1 LAEGERE
8 RVVREW
14 AGTEGVAP
22 WPGTLHSQVAER
34 AAEHPDT
41 VAVVCGED
49 ALTYGELDR
58 SANQLAHHLI
68 SLGAGPGHLVGLSV
82 ERSTDMAVGLLGIMK
97 TGAAYL
103 PLDPAYP
110 ADRLTY
116 MLEDSGA
123 RLLITHHHTTRPA
136 PADIQVIDL
145 NAERETLAQQP
156 TTAPSTTVTPD
167 DLAYVIYTSGS
178 TGRPK
183 GVAIEHH
190 TVLHLLAN
198 SQPLYGF
205 GPQDVWTVFHS
216 YAFDFSVWELWGALT
231 TGARAVIVPHDTA
244 RNPEAMWHLL

>member
-1 LAEGERE
+1 
-8 RVVREW
+8 
-14 AGTEGVAP
+14 
-22 WPGTLHSQVAER
+22 
-34 AAEHPDT
+34 
-41 VAVVCGED
+41 
-49 ALTYGELDR
+49 DR

-82 ERSTDMAVGLLGIMK
+82 ERSTDMAIGLLGIMK

-123 RLLITHHHTTRPA
+123 RLLITHHHTHPA
-136 PADIQVIDL
+136 PADTLVIDL
-145 NAERETLAQQP
+145 DAERETLAQQP
-156 TTAPSTTVTPD
+156 TTTPSTTVTPD

-190 TVLHLLAN
+190 TVLHLLA
-198 SQPLYGF
+198 
-205 GPQDVWTVFHS
+205 
-216 YAFDFSVWELWGALT
+216 
-231 TGARAVIVPHDTA
+231 
-244 RNPEAMWHLL
+244 

>member
-1 LAEGERE
+1 ERE

-34 AAEHPDT
+34 AAERPDT
-41 VAVVCGED
+41 IAVVCGED

-97 TGAAYL
+97 AGAAYL

-123 RLLITHHHTTRPA
+123 RLLITHHHTQPA
-136 PADIQVIDL
+136 PA
-145 NAERETLAQQP
+145 
-156 TTAPSTTVTPD
+156 
-167 DLAYVIYTSGS
+167 
-178 TGRPK
+178 
-183 GVAIEHH
+183 
-190 TVLHLLAN
+190 
-198 SQPLYGF
+198 
-205 GPQDVWTVFHS
+205 
-216 YAFDFSVWELWGALT
+216 
-231 TGARAVIVPHDTA
+231 
-244 RNPEAMWHLL
+244 